1 MVEFIYFEES
11 WNEKTRK
18 NKTNISGLGRSPKA
32 SDTGAQQEEVSSE
45 NKAQK

>member
-1 MVEFIYFEES
+1 MIEFIYFEDS
-11 WNEKTRK
+11 WNEKAGK

-32 SDTGAQQEEVSSE
+32 SDTGAQQEEVSSK

>member
-11 WNEKTRK
+11 WNEKAGK

-32 SDTGAQQEEVSSE
+32 SDTGAKQEEVSS
-45 NKAQK
+45 KVKTQK

>member
-11 WNEKTRK
+11 WNEKAGK
-18 NKTNISGLGRSPKA
+18 NKTNVSRLDRSPEA
-32 SDTGAQQEEVSSE
+32 SDTGAQQEEVSSK